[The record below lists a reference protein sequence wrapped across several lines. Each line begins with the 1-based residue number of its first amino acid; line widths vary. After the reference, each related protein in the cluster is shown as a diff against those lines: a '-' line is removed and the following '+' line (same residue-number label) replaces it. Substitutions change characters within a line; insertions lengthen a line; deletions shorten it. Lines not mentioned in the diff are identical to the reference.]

1 MDAVNCC
8 RERTAMNE
16 SIKETIGCDLGD
28 RQSELCIL
36 TGSGTEQVLTRP
48 KAVKTTL
55 AGMRAFFA
63 GRERAHVVIEVG
75 THSRWV
81 SELLE
86 ELGHQVT
93 VANPRKVKLIT
104 ASNTKTD
111 RNDAE
116 LLARLGRADVE
127 LLSPVAHRGGQAQAD
142 LAVAKMRDL
151 LVTGRTQLVNSI
163 RGTVKSFGERL
174 PSCEAEAFH
183 RLARS
188 EVPAVLK
195 PALEPL
201 FETLATLEKQIKAHE
216 KTLKEIAERY
226 PDVKV
231 ISAPKGVGLLTA
243 LVFMLTIEDKT
254 RFEKSRMAGAFL
266 GMVPR
271 QDQSGTS
278 DKQLSITKA
287 GDPFV
292 RKLLVC
298 SANYILGPFG
308 EDSDLRRWGLKLA
321 ARGGKNARKRA
332 KVAVARKL
340 AVLMHRLWVTG
351 EVYEPL
357 HNASKQPQ
365 EQRATA

>member
-1 MDAVNCC
+1 MKD
-8 RERTAMNE
+8 

-36 TGSGTEQVLTRP
+36 TGSSENDEVITRP
-48 KAVKTTL
+48 KAIKTTKE
-55 AGMRAFFA
+55 GFRAFFA
-63 GRERAHVVIEVG
+63 GRARAHVVIEVG

-81 SELLE
+81 SELLK
-86 ELGHQVT
+86 ELGHRVT
-93 VANPRKVKLIT
+93 IANPRKLKLLT
-104 ASNTKTD
+104 ASNNKTD

-116 LLARLGRADVE
+116 LLARMGRADVK
-127 LLSPVAHRGGQAQAD
+127 LLSPVEHRGTQAQAD

-151 LVTGRTQLVNSI
+151 LVTSRTQIVNSI
-163 RGTVKSFGERL
+163 RGTVKSFGVRL
-174 PSCEAEAFH
+174 VSCEAEAFH

-188 EVPAVLK
+188 GVPERLK
-195 PALEPL
+195 PATEPL
-201 FETLATLEKQIKAHE
+201 FEMLTTLEKQIKEHE
-216 KTLKEIAERY
+216 KALKALAERY

-243 LVFMLTIEDKT
+243 LVFVLTIENKE
-254 RFEKSRMAGAFL
+254 RFENSRMAGAFL

-271 QDQSGTS
+271 KDQSGAS

-321 ARGGKNARKRA
+321 ERGGKNARKRA

-357 HNASKQPQ
+357 RNANKQAQ